1 MTRRASSVSIPVRRY
16 GALLGRYLAPQA
28 GVAALLAGLLLTG
41 IGLQLAVPQVLR
53 RFIDTATGVAAG
65 SLPAAA
71 GGGLVGLALVFLGL
85 ALGTQLLNGA
95 ASVLGAVVGWT
106 ATNLLRRDLV
116 DHVLRLDMTFHATR
130 TPGELIERIDGDV
143 TALADF
149 FAQFAVRVVG
159 GVLLLLGILVVLW
172 FENPLVGA
180 ALTAFTVLELVVMV
194 SVRAVAV
201 PATVREREAT
211 ARLFGFVEERL
222 SGLEDVRANGGG
234 AHALYRLQAVMR
246 RFFEDSR
253 RASLAR
259 SVVWLAGYGL
269 FALGMLVTIGSSI
282 RLVLTGAITLGTAY
296 MVFQYLILLQAPIE
310 GLTQQLQVLQRAG
323 ASLGRVDAVLAER
336 TRLRPE
342 PQTVRHLPPGAL
354 EVRFEGVG
362 FRYHDAP
369 PGTVAN
375 LRDVDLVLPAGR
387 HLGLLGRTG
396 SGKTTLT
403 RLLFRFYDPTDGCL
417 RLGGVDARDVPLA
430 ELRRRVGLVTQEVQ
444 LFGGSVRQ
452 NLTFFDDTVPDDALH
467 DALTNVGLGDWL
479 AALPAGLDTPMR
491 AGGGSLSAGQAQLLA
506 MARVFLSDPGLIVLD
521 EPSSRLDPVTES
533 QLEAALARLLHG
545 RTAVI
550 IAHRL
555 DTVERVDAIAVL
567 DDGVL
572 VEHGPRAELA
582 ARPTSRYARLLR
594 TDRASVAEALEDTA

>member
-1 MTRRASSVSIPVRRY
+1 MTRTTPSASIPVRRY
-16 GALLGRYLAPQA
+16 GSLLGRYLAPQA

-53 RFIDTATGVAAG
+53 RFIDTATGVATG
-65 SLPAAA
+65 SLPRTA
-71 GGGLVGLALVFLGL
+71 GDGLVGLALVFLAL

-95 ASVLGAVVGWT
+95 ASVLGATVGWT
-106 ATNLLRRDLV
+106 ATNLLRRDLLA
-116 DHVLRLDMTFHATR
+116 HVLRLDMTFHATR

-143 TALADF
+143 TALSDF

-159 GVLLLLGILVVLW
+159 GVMLLVGILVVLW
-172 FENPLVGA
+172 WENPWVGA
-180 ALTAFTVLELVVMV
+180 ALTAFTLLEFVVMV
-194 SVRAVAV
+194 SVRSVAI

-246 RFFEDSR
+246 RFFTDTR
-253 RASLAR
+253 RAWLAR
-259 SVVWLAGYGL
+259 STIWLAGYGL

-282 RLVLTGAITLGTAY
+282 QLVITGAITLGTAY

-323 ASLGRVDAVLAER
+323 ASLGRVDALLAER
-336 TRLRPE
+336 SRLRAEPE
-342 PQTVRHLPPGAL
+342 IVRHLPAGAL

-369 PGTVAN
+369 PGTIAN
-375 LRDVDLVLPAGR
+375 LRDIDLTLPAGR

-403 RLLFRFYDPTDGCL
+403 RLLFRFYDPSEG
-417 RLGGVDARDVPLA
+417 RVPLA

-452 NLTFFDDTVPDDALH
+452 NLTFFDDTVPDDALRA
-467 DALTNVGLGDWL
+467 ALVEVGLGDWL
-479 AALPAGLDTPMR
+479 ASLPAGLDTPLH
-491 AGGGSLSAGQAQLLA
+491 AGGGRLSAGQAQLLA

-521 EPSSRLDPVTES
+521 EPSSRLDPVTEALL
-533 QLEAALARLLHG
+533 QKALARLLQG

-567 DDGVL
+567 EDGVV
-572 VEHGPRAELA
+572 VEHGPRDRLA
-582 ARPTSRYARLLR
+582 SRPTSRYARLLR
-594 TDRASVAEALEDTA
+594 TDRDSVAEALEDTA